1 MTIQLSPSVTHPT
14 IAEVYQ
20 NIRGKKLILRPDF
33 QRRFVWTH
41 DHQEEFLDTILRGYP
56 FPEIYVCRGDID
68 IVNLTTT
75 QHVIDGQQRLTTIQ
89 RYIDGA
95 EERPFTKIEPFSSLS
110 NDAKK
115 EFLAYQ
121 IVMRDLGEVDDTLIR
136 EIFRR
141 INLTKFKLEDVEIH
155 NAVYDGEFIQTAKDL
170 LKTVD
175 LRTYDVF
182 HESEF
187 TRMAD
192 LHFILL
198 VMSTIENGGYFVQDN
213 EIETC
218 IAQFNESY
226 PRRHEMADILMATFS
241 AIDRLQLPV
250 DSIWF
255 RKSNFFTMVVEFARH
270 QAQLPD
276 DVVERLLT
284 LEERI
289 LDARLK
295 PDTKYGRYYGYMY
308 TGTTGRKARIERATL
323 FNAHV
328 FGEGDPGGPP
338 TSNEP
343 TRRSDG
349 PDPQGKVA

>member
-1 MTIQLSPSVTHPT
+1 MTMQLSPSVTHPT

-20 NIRGKKLILRPDF
+20 NIRAKKLVLRPDF

-41 DHQEEFLDTILRGYP
+41 EHQEEFLDTILRGYP

-68 IVNLTTT
+68 VVNLTTT

-89 RYIDGA
+89 LYVEGKQ
-95 EERPFTKIEPFSSLS
+95 ERPFAKIPTFEVL
-110 NDAKK
+110 NDDQKK
-115 EFLAYQ
+115 EFLSYQ
-121 IVMRDLGEVDDTLIR
+121 LVMRDLGEVDDGLIR

-141 INLTKFKLEDVEIH
+141 INLTKFKLEDIEIH
-155 NAVYDGEFIQTAKDL
+155 NAVYDGEFIQAAKNL
-170 LKTVD
+170 LGIID

-198 VMSTIENGGYFVQDN
+198 VMATVENEGYFPQDN
-213 EIETC
+213 EVETY
-218 IAQFNESY
+218 IAKYNEDY
-226 PRRHEMADILMATFS
+226 PGRGKMIDLLKLTFS
-241 AIDRLQLPV
+241 VVDSLQLKP

-270 QAQLPD
+270 GAALPAD
-276 DVVERLLT
+276 IVSRLLS
-284 LEERI
+284 LEEKI
-289 LDARLK
+289 LSAKLS
-295 PDTKYGRYYGYMY
+295 PDTEFGRYYGYMY
-308 TGTTGRKARIERATL
+308 TGTTGRKARIERAAV

-328 FGEGDPGGPP
+328 FGE
-338 TSNEP
+338 N
-343 TRRSDG
+343 
-349 PDPQGKVA
+349 AA